1 MGLIK
6 TGLKAA
12 VAVKTAHYVHDRIE
26 RRQQAQW
33 AAAQGHQVPG
43 VGTAAPLGG
52 GAAYA
57 TAPWA
62 APLPDAP
69 AQPVVPPGGGQD
81 RSAVLSQLKD
91 LAELRAAGV
100 LTEEEVA
107 QQKALILGG

>member
-33 AAAQGHQVPG
+33 AGQGQPAP
-43 VGTAAPLGG
+43 AAPV
-52 GAAYA
+52 AAA
-57 TAPWA
+57 A
-62 APLPDAP
+62 APAP
-69 AQPVVPPGGGQD
+69 APPVVGEAAPTPPPTAGLD

-91 LAELRAAGV
+91 LAELKAAGV
-100 LTEEEVA
+100 LTEEEFA